1 MFMSLL
7 DFLCLTILVTTPVAE
22 SSGSKSSTNFIP
34 THLNFGLEILCIS
47 TGGRL
52 KYLCIFLDLGGKV
65 NGRFGRCGITIGV
78 LLLVTG
84 VVAVNVAAGCVTI
97 GTL

>member
-1 MFMSLL
+1 MFTSLL

-22 SSGSKSSTNFIP
+22 SSGSESSTNCIP

-47 TGGRL
+47 AGDRL
-52 KYLCIFLDLGGKV
+52 KYWCIFLDLGGKA
-65 NGRFGRCGITIGV
+65 NGWFGRCGITIGALV
-78 LLLVTG
+78 LVTG
-84 VVAVNVAAGCVTI
+84 AVAVGVSAGCVTT